1 MSVSEAFF
9 SLCREA
15 QPAEAAYVSLYRTD
29 RWYGGPEEGG
39 WWGSDDVLVAYH
51 RVGSM
56 AEAEAVQAEVRTLAE
71 QLSRESKT
79 AFQRQCAADV
89 QWLEARGLDDSVL
102 REVDGESSFWVAK
115 EAVPGSFA
123 HEGQRGYS

>member
-9 SLCREA
+9 KVCA
-15 QPAEAAYVSLYRTD
+15 GAEAAKAAFVSLYRTD

-51 RVGSM
+51 RVSNLV
-56 AEAEAVQAEVRTLAE
+56 EAEAVQAKVRELAV
-71 QLSRESKT
+71 QLSKEAKDG
-79 AFQRQCAADV
+79 FNRQCAAECE
-89 QWLEARGLDDSVL
+89 WLEARGLDDSVL

-115 EAVPGSFA
+115 ESRPGEFA